1 MNGPQT
7 PAACMI
13 HADNDGVAHASPY
26 MSYAGSLVSR
36 SWRTVRDLLFPRGC
50 AGCDRP
56 DAVLCPQCA
65 ALFAQCRRRELIGGA
80 TLGGAPDTRGVP
92 VWSAA
97 VYQGTVR
104 HAILEWKDHDDVEL
118 DAVFAGIM
126 DMLTVRA
133 AVAGRCPADRPLLVV
148 PAPSSLQSMR
158 RRGRRHTLPLARA
171 VARSLRAQGIRAE
184 VSPLLTS
191 NASGGRSVQQTS
203 SAQRAK
209 RIGGRI
215 VIREKA
221 LQREA
226 PVVLV
231 DDIITTGA
239 TLRQCVKALELGGA
253 NVVGALTLASAV
265 MRDFDLR

>member
-1 MNGPQT
+1 M
-7 PAACMI
+7 PASCTTHVAN
-13 HADNDGVAHASPY
+13 AGVAQVSPY
-26 MSYAGSLVSR
+26 MSYVGGLVRR
-36 SWRTVRDLLFPRGC
+36 SWRMARDLVFPRGC

-56 DAVLCPQCA
+56 DAALCPQCS
-65 ALFAQCRRRELIGGA
+65 ALFTQCRRRELIGDRRA
-80 TLGGAPDTRGVP
+80 GGASGAGGIP

-97 VYQGTVR
+97 VYQGAAR

-118 DAVFAGIM
+118 DAMFADIM
-126 DMLTVRA
+126 DVLTVRA
-133 AVAGRCPADRPLLVV
+133 AVADRCPADQPLLVV

-158 RRGRRHTLPLARA
+158 RRGRRHIVPLARA
-171 VARSLRAQGIRAE
+171 VTRSLHAQGIRAE
-184 VSPLLTS
+184 VSSLLAS

-203 SAQRAK
+203 SAQRAQ

-215 VIREKA
+215 VIRGRA
-221 LQREA
+221 LHRDA

-265 MRDFDLR
+265 KQDFDLR

>member
-1 MNGPQT
+1 MDAPRM
-7 PAACMI
+7 PASCTA
-13 HADNDGVAHASPY
+13 HAANDGTAHALPCI
-26 MSYAGSLVSR
+26 SYAGSVVRR
-36 SWRTVRDLLFPRGC
+36 SWQMARDLVFPRGC

-56 DAVLCPQCA
+56 DAVLCPQCM
-65 ALFAQCRRRELIGGA
+65 ALFSQCRRRELIGDIPP
-80 TLGGAPDTRGVP
+80 GGAPGAGGVS

-97 VYQGTVR
+97 VYQGTAR

-118 DAVFAGIM
+118 DTVFAGIM
-126 DMLTVRA
+126 DALTVRA
-133 AVAGRCPADRPLLVV
+133 AVADRCPTGQPLLVV

-158 RRGRRHTLPLARA
+158 RRGRRHTVPLARA
-171 VARSLRAQGIRAE
+171 VAGSLRARGIQAE
-184 VSPLLTS
+184 VSSLLAS

-203 SAQRAK
+203 SAQRAQ

-215 VIREKA
+215 VIRGRA
-221 LQREA
+221 LHRDA

-265 MRDFDLR
+265 KRDFDLR

>member
-7 PAACMI
+7 PTACTMQ
-13 HADNDGVAHASPY
+13 ADNDGDTLTSPY
-26 MSYAGSLVSR
+26 MSYAGSLVRR
-36 SWRTVRDLLFPRGC
+36 SWRTVRDLVFPRGC

-56 DAVLCPQCA
+56 DAVLCLQCA
-65 ALFAQCRRRELIGGA
+65 ALFAQCRRRELIGGT

-126 DMLTVRA
+126 DMLTVRT
-133 AVAGRCPADRPLLVV
+133 AVAGRCPAGTLLVV

-171 VARSLRAQGIRAE
+171 VAGALRAQGIRTE
-184 VSPLLTS
+184 VSSLLTS
-191 NASGGRSVQQTS
+191 NTSGGRSVQQSS
-203 SAQRAK
+203 SAQRAQ

-215 VIREKA
+215 VIRGKA
-221 LQREA
+221 LQRET